1 MVASNSVDPSVLKE
15 QLMKTDGAY
24 VTGNL
29 TFDAK
34 RNPVKSAVML
44 EIVKDGD
51 KLAPVYKTTV
61 NP

>member
-1 MVASNSVDPSVLKE
+1 ME
-15 QLMKTDGAY
+15 TDGSY

-29 TFDAK
+29 KFDEK
-34 RNPVKSAVML
+34 RNPVKSAVMM
-44 EIVKDGD
+44 EVVKKDG

>member
-1 MVASNSVDPSVLKE
+1 
-15 QLMKTDGAY
+15 MKTNGAY

-44 EIVKDGD
+44 EIVKQDG